1 MQTVPRFRRGVPF
14 YGKKREYTV
23 LVNPFPIFPKHLTI
37 PDVEHVDQIIGCDG
51 ERYEDMLSLAE
62 ILDDFVIFY
71 NGPKCGASAPDHM
84 HFQGGNKG
92 FLPVEYDYAILKK
105 RLIHSCCGAS
115 VYAVENYLKSTVA
128 IEADNKEAAVHE
140 FRQIYNSLVIK
151 DEEKEPMLNILSWS
165 VGKGSGKKYISI
177 IFMRDK
183 HRPSHYFAEGD
194 SNILLSPASVDMG
207 GVFITPLEKDFAKI
221 SEKNLIEIT
230 DEVEIGDDLFCAIE
244 NAIKP
249 QPEVNVGIIYGEQKI
264 DFEFNSPYRV
274 SALLENE
281 PLTVAGVQSVT
292 CENGRVLW
300 NGREYDELLFTPE
313 GLGTF
318 WLRNVTIGVN
328 FHWERREDQKFEGK
342 LKFIV
347 ENGAL
352 TAINVI
358 GVEDYLTSVISSE
371 MSATASEN
379 LLKAHAVISRSWLL
393 AQIEKNK
400 EIVAQKKEYSACTC
414 TDDELIKWY
423 DREDHVNFDVCADD
437 HCQRYQGLTR
447 ASTKK
452 VRDAIAQTWG
462 EVLAYNGKICD
473 ARFSKCC
480 GGAVEEFQ
488 HCWEPVKHGYL
499 VKLRDSENPAELPDL
514 TVEENARKWIM
525 DSPDAFCNT
534 TDKDI
539 LSQVLN
545 SYDQE
550 TVNFYRWKVEYDK
563 KELGELI
570 LKRSGV
576 DYGEIL
582 DLVPVERGTSGR
594 LVRLKIVGTK
604 KTMTIGK
611 ELEIRRTLSASHLY
625 SSAFVVEKSGNKFI
639 LHGAGWGHG
648 VGLCQ
653 IGAAVMGE
661 RGYNYEQILLHYFV
675 GASVEKRY

>member
-1 MQTVPRFRRGVPF
+1 M
-14 YGKKREYTV
+14 REYMRNIK
-23 LVNPFPIFPKHLTI
+23 LYI
-37 PDVEHVDQIIGCDG
+37 
-51 ERYEDMLSLAE
+51 
-62 ILDDFVIFY
+62 
-71 NGPKCGASAPDHM
+71 
-84 HFQGGNKG
+84 
-92 FLPVEYDYAILKK
+92 EYDGKDFNGWQK
-105 RLIHSCCGAS
+105 QP
-115 VYAVENYLKSTVA
+115 
-128 IEADNKEAAVHE
+128 NK
-140 FRQIYNSLVIK
+140 
-151 DEEKEPMLNILSWS
+151 LNIQ
-165 VGKGSGKKYISI
+165 G
-177 IFMRDK
+177 
-183 HRPSHYFAEGD
+183 
-194 SNILLSPASVDMG
+194 
-207 GVFITPLEKDFAKI
+207 T
-221 SEKNLIEIT
+221 
-230 DEVEIGDDLFCAIE
+230 IE

-400 EIVAQKKEYSACTC
+400 EIVAQKKEYSACAC

-499 VKLRDSENPAELPDL
+499 VKLRDSENPADLPDL